1 MCRLPVFDN
10 PKVPLTRPAAQSQRQ
25 QQYDD
30 EFLQYTYK
38 VSSQHSTKLGEPCSA
53 RWLN

>member
-1 MCRLPVFDN
+1 MCRLPLEGIRS
-10 PKVPLTRPAAQSQRQ
+10 VPSSKPAGRAA

-38 VSSQHSTKLGEPCSA
+38 VSVFPGTFAQLTFGECKC
-53 RWLN
+53 